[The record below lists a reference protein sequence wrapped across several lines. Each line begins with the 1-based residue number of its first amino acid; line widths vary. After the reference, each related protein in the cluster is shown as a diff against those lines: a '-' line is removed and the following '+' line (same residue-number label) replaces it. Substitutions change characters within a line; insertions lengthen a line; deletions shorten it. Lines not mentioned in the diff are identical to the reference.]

1 MFVANQQ
8 DQHTGVGS
16 CLRVLLRSKFKT
28 FFNLVILLYITF
40 RLELIEEHF
49 SKTHSVHGL
58 LLGLSEFWKSV
69 PQFLAGKESAT
80 RVLPI
85 YFFRSPVCS
94 FFNRRSFMSCC
105 TRSPHRFFCHPRLQ
119 ASSVD
124 LCRHH
129 SSHAVSVFKTLK
141 LHPPLPPPSST
152 QN

>member
-69 PQFLAGKESAT
+69 PQFLTGKESAT

-85 YFFRSPVCS
+85 YFFRSPVM
-94 FFNRRSFMSCC
+94 FF
-105 TRSPHRFFCHPRLQ
+105 LQ
-119 ASSVD
+119 SE
-124 LCRHH
+124 
-129 SSHAVSVFKTLK
+129 K
-141 LHPPLPPPSST
+141 LHVLLYQVSPSLLLSSST
-152 QN
+152 A